1 LPKGREGRPTKRQ
14 SAKKKQFADGEKKL
28 KMQNTVINN
37 YHIQRELGRG
47 GMAIVYLAEHQLLH
61 NKVAIKVLNDDYV
74 RNSNIRNRFL
84 SEARNMARM
93 AHTNIIKVTD
103 LIEEGDTVAFV
114 MEYIEGE
121 TLKDYLERKGKLGD
135 NEIKSIFSQMLDAVG
150 YVHEQKLVHR
160 DIKPSNFMIT
170 PSGKV
175 KLMDFGIAKNT
186 DSSSAE
192 YTQTGTGVQM
202 GTPMYMS
209 PEQIKSTKAVTS
221 STDIYSLGVLLWQ
234 MVAGRKPYNQEELSV
249 PEIQVSIL
257 KAELPKTGQKTWDL
271 LIQKATAKEAEKR
284 YVSCHSFKEAIS
296 NSHNGPSDHTVVDA
310 PDFEQTVVEKQRP
323 AVKTDA
329 HGIEFIW
336 VEGGTFEMGSP
347 QNQVNRENDEIQHRV
362 TLDGYYMAK
371 YPVTQ
376 AQWVKVMGSNP
387 AYFQANGSDCP
398 VERASWKDCQQFI
411 EKINQ
416 QLGCNYRLPTEA
428 EWEFAARGGIKSKG
442 YKYSGSDNIDEVA
455 WYAGNRCV
463 EIEKSTFIGLLKKME
478 KQYLGTHPVGK
489 KKSNELGIYDMSGN
503 VWEWCADWYGDYP
516 TAAQTNPQGP
526 LSGSNRVFR
535 GGGWHSDALH
545 CRSADRFSITPVNR
559 YNFVGFRLVSPQA

>member
-1 LPKGREGRPTKRQ
+1 ML
-14 SAKKKQFADGEKKL
+14 
-28 KMQNTVINN
+28 N
-37 YHIQRELGRG
+37 YKIMNEIGRG
-47 GMAIVYLAEHQLLH
+47 GMARVYLAHD
-61 NKVAIKVLNDDYV
+61 NKFDTQVAIKILNKELAQ
-74 RNSNIRNRFL
+74 NTNIRKRL
-84 SEARNMARM
+84 LAEARNMFRM
-93 AHTNIIKVTD
+93 SHPNIIKVTD
-103 LIEEGDTVAFV
+103 LIEDGDTVAFV

-121 TLKDYLERKGKLGD
+121 TLKDYLERKGRLNDK
-135 NEIKSIFSQMLDAVG
+135 EIKSIFTQMLEAVG

-170 PSGKV
+170 PNGKV

-296 NSHNGPSDHTVVDA
+296 NSHHNGPSDHTVVDA

-323 AVKTDA
+323 VVKTDA

-347 QNQVNRENDEIQHRV
+347 QNQVNRVNDEIQHRV

-398 VERASWKDCQQFI
+398 VESVSWEDCQQFI

-442 YKYSGSDNIDEVA
+442 YEYAGSNNIDEVA
-455 WYAGNRCV
+455 WYCDNRV
-463 EIEKSTFIGLLKKME
+463 IQIEKSTFWGLSKKE
-478 KQYLGTHPVGK
+478 ETQYLGSHPVGK
-489 KKSNELGIYDMSGN
+489 KKPNELGIYDMSGN
-503 VWEWCADWYGDYP
+503 VWEWCTDWYGDYP
-516 TAAQTNPQGP
+516 TSAQTNPQGP
-526 LSGSNRVFR
+526 SSGSYRVRR
-535 GGGWHSDALH
+535 GGSWDNDAQR
-545 CRSADRFSITPVNR
+545 CRSAHRGSLTPVNR
-559 YNFVGFRLVSPQA
+559 NNDVGFRLVSPK